1 MFNNQTKEDKML
13 EVKDNKKI
21 WLVIERIDYTN
32 SSSSHSVKKQANT
45 IEEAVEYKLAL
56 EKLNDR
62 EDCSYFLASDVDT
75 VLESVAKHHNKS
87 VKTKE
92 VA

>member
-56 EKLNDR
+56 
-62 EDCSYFLASDVDT
+62 
-75 VLESVAKHHNKS
+75 
-87 VKTKE
+87 
-92 VA
+92 